1 METWKALPP
10 GVGVRR
16 EGDFSSTGEVGVP
29 IFEVADN
36 C

>member
-16 EGDFSSTGEVGVP
+16 EGDFSSTDKVGVP
-29 IFEVADN
+29 VFDVADN
-36 C
+36 